1 MTAVRGLEGPVRGRS
16 RAARATTILVT
27 AFALAA
33 VSAPAPAL
41 GASTIFVTT
50 LSDTEANDGFCSL
63 REAIKS
69 ANTDTGLGGC
79 VAGGGFDTIIASVAG
94 VVQLNANLPAIT
106 TAMAIDGTHQLVIDG
121 MGAWQPIRNDA
132 TLTLEDITIRNGRG
146 TFQAV
151 GTFGGAIANGGTF
164 LGVNLTLSANDADFG
179 GAIYNNGTPFTL
191 IRSTVNGNEASF
203 GGGIYLEKTGTLAN
217 VTFQG
222 NKAASGGGA
231 IYAIA
236 DAFTKHLTIVGNTA
250 PTGGGIN
257 QVGGLLSVI
266 NSIVIGNTGGNR
278 VSSAGTQNIVTS
290 LMSGSTTGVVDT
302 VLRDNGGPTKT
313 LSLLKTATA
322 ALGKGTGDVCF
333 EAPVS
338 SQDQRGQFRGS
349 TTCDLGA
356 VERDRV
362 VPVVSTGAKVGLRS
376 GAALSGTSSRAKV
389 QWAGSDNDEGIG
401 LDRFTLQRQVNGG
414 SWATIA
420 TLAGSDGSTL
430 VQRSQNVTLSKDKSY
445 RFRVRAVDEDGNISA
460 WSYTPTVTARLVQQ
474 SSSSVAF
481 SSGWTTASSTKYSGG
496 SLRYARSDNRSARYT
511 FTGRS
516 VAFVTTVRVGGT
528 GEARIYVDGVLQS
541 TIHLASSTTTTRYQA
556 FVKQFSRSNSHT
568 IRIVTEGSGRVDVDA
583 FAVLR

>member
-1 MTAVRGLEGPVRGRS
+1 MRGRS
-16 RAARATTILVT
+16 RATRATAILVT
-27 AFALAA
+27 ALALAA
-33 VSAPAPAL
+33 LGAPAATL

-50 LSDTEANDGFCSL
+50 INDNESNDGFCSL

-79 VAGGGFDTIIASVAG
+79 VAGAGFDTITASVAG
-94 VVQLNANLPAIT
+94 TVQLTSNLPAVTTSMSIT
-106 TAMAIDGTHQLVIDG
+106 GNNQLVIDG
-121 MGAWQPIRNDA
+121 MDAWQPIRNDG
-132 TLTLEDITIRNGRG
+132 TLTLSDITIRNGRG

-164 LGVNLTLSANDADFG
+164 LGVNLTLSANGADFG
-179 GAIYNNGTPFTL
+179 AAVYNNGTSFTL
-191 IRSTVNGNEASF
+191 IRSTVNGNEAGY
-203 GGGIYLEKTGTLAN
+203 GGGIYLEQAGTIAN

-222 NKAASGGGA
+222 NKATSGGGA

-236 DAFTKHLTIVGNTA
+236 NAFTKHLTIVGNTA

-266 NSIVIGNTGGNR
+266 NSIVIGNSGGNR
-278 VSSAGTQNIVTS
+278 VSTAGTLNIVTS
-290 LMSGSTTGVVDT
+290 LMSGSTSGVVDT

-322 ALGKGTGDVCF
+322 ALGKGTGDACL
-333 EAPVS
+333 EAPVN

-362 VPVVSTGAKVGLRS
+362 VPVISTGAKVGLRS
-376 GAALSGTSSRAKV
+376 DAALSGTSSRARV

-420 TLAGSDGSTL
+420 TLAGSDGAAL

-445 RFRVRAVDEDGNISA
+445 RFRVRAVDEDGNISG
-460 WSYTPTVTARLVQQ
+460 WSYTPTVTAKLVQQ

-481 SSGWTTASSTKYSGG
+481 SSGWSSASSSKYSGG
-496 SLRYARSDNRSARYT
+496 SLKYARSDNRSARYT

-516 VAFVTTVRVGGT
+516 VAFVSTVRAGGT
-528 GEARIYVDGVLQS
+528 GEARIYVDGVLEDTYQF
-541 TIHLASSTTTTRYQA
+541 ASSTTTTRYQVFA
-556 FVKQFSRSNSHT
+556 HQFSGSTSHT